1 MKVVKAALVVVAL
14 VVLAPI
20 AFVIYPFL
28 EEEEDDNSK

>member
-1 MKVVKAALVVVAL
+1 MKLFKAVCFAVAL

-28 EEEEDDNSK
+28 EEEEDDNSE

>member
-1 MKVVKAALVVVAL
+1 MKVVKAILVVMAL

>member
-1 MKVVKAALVVVAL
+1 MKVVKAIFVVVAL

-28 EEEEDDNSK
+28 EEKEHDNSK

>member
-1 MKVVKAALVVVAL
+1 MKVVKSILVVVAL

-28 EEEEDDNSK
+28 EEEENDDSK

>member
-1 MKVVKAALVVVAL
+1 MKVVEAIFLVVAL

>member
-1 MKVVKAALVVVAL
+1 MKVVKAIFLVVAL

>member
-1 MKVVKAALVVVAL
+1 MKVIKAILVVVAL

-28 EEEEDDNSK
+28 EEKEHDNSK

>member
-1 MKVVKAALVVVAL
+1 MKVVKSIFVVVAL

-28 EEEEDDNSK
+28 EEEEDDNGK

>member
-1 MKVVKAALVVVAL
+1 MKVVKAILVVVAL

-28 EEEEDDNSK
+28 EEKEHDNSK

>member
-1 MKVVKAALVVVAL
+1 MKVVKAIFVVVAL

-28 EEEEDDNSK
+28 EEQEDDNSK

>member
-1 MKVVKAALVVVAL
+1 MKVVKVIFVVVAL

>member
-1 MKVVKAALVVVAL
+1 MKAVKSIFLVVAL
-14 VVLAPI
+14 VILAPI

>member
-1 MKVVKAALVVVAL
+1 MKVVKATFLVVAL

>member
-1 MKVVKAALVVVAL
+1 MKVVKAILVVVAL

>member
-1 MKVVKAALVVVAL
+1 MKVVKATLVIVAL

-28 EEEEDDNSK
+28 EEKEHDNSK

>member
-1 MKVVKAALVVVAL
+1 MKVVKATFLVVAL

-28 EEEEDDNSK
+28 EEKEDDNSK

>member
-1 MKVVKAALVVVAL
+1 MKVVKAIFVVVAL